1 MKKAGFLSILIA
13 VTLLAVGVIAEAQ
26 QPKKVPRIGY
36 LSPRDPASESSRSE
50 AIRLALL
57 ERANKVI
64 K

>member
-1 MKKAGFLSILIA
+1 MNHKVALFLLAASILISFLP
-13 VTLLAVGVIAEAQ
+13 VEAQ

>member
-1 MKKAGFLSILIA
+1 MERRDFIILF
-13 VTLLAVGVIAEAQ
+13 TGVVVAWPLCLQAQ